1 MLKKQK
7 SQIGLG
13 SQNEKIQSLISEK
26 KELQKFF
33 NENPCLCFPSK
44 SLVRYIP
51 KKRTPDMYEPSDED
65 ENSLNDNCPCCGYE
79 YDEIDYE
86 YQICHRCKFTSNL
99 TGVKTSFLKPGKY
112 MAM

>member
-33 NENPCLCFPSK
+33 K
-44 SLVRYIP
+44 VRYIP